1 MDAGIVR
8 NAAVHVKEHAARGE
22 ARCLRGGLPRGCM
35 INTLIAAGRR
45 CTAPSHHILSVAS
58 RSVQPRLL
66 AHHLPRNV
74 CALPNNTSFVTQV
87 RHRRRATRREMDRPT
102 EVPAVPEAPNPTIT
116 GHVRVPLSLIAARV
130 ACGLPPPL
138 LLPGVGIGA
147 HCMSLHCMSLHW
159 CGSHRG
165 PLQLQHHSPH

>member
-1 MDAGIVR
+1 MLHQCMI
-8 NAAVHVKEHAARGE
+8 VKEHAARGE

-66 AHHLPRNV
+66 AHRL
-74 CALPNNTSFVTQV
+74 CALPNNTSFVSQV

-138 LLPGVGIGA
+138 LLPGVGDWS
-147 HCMSLHCMSLHW
+147 SLHEFALHGLHW
-159 CGSHRG
+159 YGSHRG

>member
-8 NAAVHVKEHAARGE
+8 NAAMHCQSIAKEHAARGDW
-22 ARCLRGGLPRGCM
+22 CLRGGLPRGRM

-66 AHHLPRNV
+66 AHR
-74 CALPNNTSFVTQV
+74 LPNNTSFVTQV

-138 LLPGVGIGA
+138 LCLVLGLELIA
-147 HCMSLHCMSLHW
+147 
-159 CGSHRG
+159 
-165 PLQLQHHSPH
+165 